1 MARGKSY
8 PVIGLK
14 EALRRAQELYSQE
27 GKAMTTPEVAVTAWD
42 YTSLNGTSLRVLS
55 ALRQYGLLADSGDQ
69 TKLSD
74 RALTIE
80 SEPDGSAERAEAILA
95 AAMEPTIFREIRD
108 EYVDGLPSD
117 ATIRSYLVRKQGL
130 QKGPSDKAIRA
141 FRETDELVREVQ
153 SGYSAPS
160 EPSPS
165 VSEQSE
171 QKGTITSLP
180 KSGMT
185 TPPSL
190 SGTFTMPIPLPG
202 GDQATL
208 TTPRQMT
215 SEAFRF
221 MVDTLKPALQ
231 VYKNALVKDEERLEG
246 DYET

>member
-14 EALRRAQELYSQE
+14 EALRRAQELYDQE

-74 RALTIE
+74 RALAIV

-95 AAMEPTIFREIRD
+95 AAIEPTIFREMID
-108 EYVDGLPSD
+108 QYVDGLPSD
-117 ATIRSYLVRKQGL
+117 ATIKSYLIRKQGL
-130 QKGPSDKAIRA
+130 QIGPSNKAVRA
-141 FRETDELVREVQ
+141 FRETNELVQEVQ
-153 SGYSAPS
+153 SGYSAPI

-165 VSEQSE
+165 VSE

-246 DYET
+246 D